1 MSRAE
6 ERLLNPPPGGRIE
19 AARAHGVDLT
29 LLVERLRKTPEE
41 RVRDLQR
48 AAAGLE
54 AVRGKGLKASRV
66 PFVSVGGLALTI
78 HGSSC
83 VPFDLDFCYPRDREN
98 LSRLAQAL
106 GPYHP
111 R

>member
-1 MSRAE
+1 MNRAE

-19 AARAHGVDLT
+19 AARAHGIDLT

-54 AVRGKGLKASRV
+54 AVRGKALEASRV
-66 PFVSVGGLALTI
+66 
-78 HGSSC
+78 
-83 VPFDLDFCYPRDREN
+83 RE
-98 LSRLAQAL
+98 RPA
-106 GPYHP
+106 
-111 R
+111 

>member
-19 AARAHGVDLT
+19 AARVHGIDLS

-48 AAAGLE
+48 AAEGLE
-54 AVRGKGLKASRV
+54 VVRGKALKALR
-66 PFVSVGGLALTI
+66 I
-78 HGSSC
+78 
-83 VPFDLDFCYPRDREN
+83 RERR
-98 LSRLAQAL
+98 S
-106 GPYHP
+106 
-111 R
+111 

>member
-1 MSRAE
+1 MNRAE

-19 AARAHGVDLT
+19 AAHAHGIDLT

-54 AVRGKGLKASRV
+54 VVRGKALRASRV
-66 PFVSVGGLALTI
+66 
-78 HGSSC
+78 
-83 VPFDLDFCYPRDREN
+83 RE
-98 LSRLAQAL
+98 RRA
-106 GPYHP
+106 
-111 R
+111 

>member
-1 MSRAE
+1 MMAMNRAE

-29 LLVERLRKTPEE
+29 MLVERLRRTPEE

-54 AVRGKGLKASRV
+54 AMRGRARRRAGSRERR
-66 PFVSVGGLALTI
+66 S
-78 HGSSC
+78 
-83 VPFDLDFCYPRDREN
+83 
-98 LSRLAQAL
+98 
-106 GPYHP
+106 
-111 R
+111 

>member
-19 AARAHGVDLT
+19 AARAHGIDLT

-48 AAAGLE
+48 VAADLE
-54 AVRGKGLKASRV
+54 AVRGKALKASRV
-66 PFVSVGGLALTI
+66 RERRTRST
-78 HGSSC
+78 SSK
-83 VPFDLDFCYPRDREN
+83 P
-98 LSRLAQAL
+98 
-106 GPYHP
+106 
-111 R
+111 

>member
-1 MSRAE
+1 MNRAE

-19 AARAHGVDLT
+19 AARAHGIDLS

-54 AVRGKGLKASRV
+54 AVRGKALRASHV
-66 PFVSVGGLALTI
+66 
-78 HGSSC
+78 
-83 VPFDLDFCYPRDREN
+83 RE
-98 LSRLAQAL
+98 RHA
-106 GPYHP
+106 
-111 R
+111 